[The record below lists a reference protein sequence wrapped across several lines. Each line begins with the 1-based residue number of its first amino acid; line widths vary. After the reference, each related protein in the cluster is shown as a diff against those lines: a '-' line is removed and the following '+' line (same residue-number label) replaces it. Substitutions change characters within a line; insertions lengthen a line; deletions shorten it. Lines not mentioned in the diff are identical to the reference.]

1 MPYHKKVFLVSKLR
15 FELTNTVLETA
26 VLPLNYLLI
35 TNQTYMLQ
43 IEQNITTIYVNLF
56 ILSLYIMI

>member
-1 MPYHKKVFLVSKLR
+1 MSYHKNVLLVSKLR
-15 FELTNTVLETA
+15 FKVTNTVLETA